1 MLAPERQGIVMNHI
15 PESAI
20 IIESVPNFSE
30 GRRPAVI
37 QAILDA
43 IQAPEVLLLNY
54 SSDWDHNRSVV
65 TIAGPPA
72 AILEGL
78 FRATQVAANII
89 DLTTHQGVHPRMG
102 ATDVIP
108 LVPLQ
113 NSTVAECVLLA
124 HALGERIGRE
134 LALPVYLYE
143 AAAKHDERRL
153 LADVRRGGY
162 ELLAQEIALPHRL
175 PDFGPPQVGSA
186 GAVIVGARTFL
197 IAYNIYLQSSDL
209 QIARRIARAIRERDG
224 GLPAVR
230 AIGVLVN
237 GEAQVSMNLVDFR
250 QTPLHVLFAEVARL
264 ADEQGTAIDR
274 SELIGLMPQEAMA
287 AVAANALKLTDFSA
301 DALLEN
307 ALARASSQRIDKS
320 R

>member
-1 MLAPERQGIVMNHI
+1 MNHI

-43 IQAPEVLLLNY
+43 IQVPGVLLLNY

-65 TIAGPPA
+65 TIAGHPA
-72 AILEGL
+72 ALLEGL
-78 FRATQVAANII
+78 FRATQRAASLI
-89 DLTTHQGVHPRMG
+89 DLATHQGVHPRLG

-113 NSTVAECVLLA
+113 NCTVADCALWA
-124 HALGERIGRE
+124 HSLGERIGRE

-143 AAAKHDERRL
+143 AAANHPERRL

-162 ELLAQEIALPHRL
+162 ELLAQEISLPHRA
-175 PDFGPPQVGSA
+175 PDYGPRQVGPA
-186 GAVIVGARTFL
+186 GAVIVGARNFL
-197 IAYNIYLQSSDL
+197 IAYNIYLKSADL
-209 QIARRIARAIRERDG
+209 RIAKRIARAIRERDG

-230 AIGVLVN
+230 ALGVLVN
-237 GEAQVSMNLVDFR
+237 GEAQVSINLVDFR
-250 QTPLHVLFAEVARL
+250 QTPLHQLFGTVARL
-264 ADEQGTAIDR
+264 AEEQGTAIDR
-274 SELIGLMPQEAMA
+274 SELIGLMPQEAMV
-287 AVAANALKLTDFSA
+287 AVAADALKLTDFSVNS
-301 DALLEN
+301 LLEN
-307 ALARASSQRIDKS
+307 AFTRAQEQTC
-320 R
+320 